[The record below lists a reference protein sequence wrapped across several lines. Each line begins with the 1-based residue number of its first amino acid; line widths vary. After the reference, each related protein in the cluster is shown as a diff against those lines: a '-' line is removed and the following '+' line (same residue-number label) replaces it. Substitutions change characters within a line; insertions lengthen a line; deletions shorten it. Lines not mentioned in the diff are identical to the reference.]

1 MNIHKHQQELPG
13 PLGVH
18 FELKAA
24 CEPVILLLWEQ
35 PGQNKSA
42 IYFCLQPSCRNAFP
56 NPIPTQPIPYFT
68 LAELKGF
75 IFCNVTSQDSWRNK
89 EQGVSSGP
97 AKEIHSAAPR
107 SKALPL
113 VPPILCIPELSP
125 SPSLFTTSDCTVC
138 SNKELL
144 SPGQLMR

>member
-1 MNIHKHQQELPG
+1 MLSEQYQNALVLIITQTPFNTQISWADFCPQKEKKRLHFGNLHMNVHKQQQELPS

-56 NPIPTQPIPYFT
+56 NPIPT
-68 LAELKGF
+68 
-75 IFCNVTSQDSWRNK
+75 
-89 EQGVSSGP
+89 
-97 AKEIHSAAPR
+97 
-107 SKALPL
+107 
-113 VPPILCIPELSP
+113 
-125 SPSLFTTSDCTVC
+125 
-138 SNKELL
+138 
-144 SPGQLMR
+144 